1 MSHVQLFA
9 TIDCSP
15 PGSPPCPW
23 ESPGKN
29 TGVVVIPSPGD
40 LPNPGIEL
48 ASPALQADSVPIL
61 YHLSLI
67 VVVLVETY
75 LTHTAMYM

>member
-1 MSHVQLFA
+1 
-9 TIDCSP
+9 
-15 PGSPPCPW
+15 
-23 ESPGKN
+23 
-29 TGVVVIPSPGD
+29 VVVIPSPGD
-40 LPNPGIEL
+40 LPDPGIEL
-48 ASPALQADSVPIL
+48 VSPALQAASVPIL